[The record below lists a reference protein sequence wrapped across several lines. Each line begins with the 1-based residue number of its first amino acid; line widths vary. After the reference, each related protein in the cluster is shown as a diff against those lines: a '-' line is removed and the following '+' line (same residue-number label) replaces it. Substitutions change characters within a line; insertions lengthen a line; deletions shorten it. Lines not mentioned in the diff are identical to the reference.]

1 MKSSHKLKLPK
12 QNGRCSVSNTVTS
25 LLNRYSITIIV
36 IAKNELIF
44 SLPNNKWISFL
55 TIITTKHFLFWSL
68 NGFNVCPK
76 LKYVHCHCINCP
88 TSQYSNE
95 TCHWGL
101 FLFLSIVN
109 IWNLIWVFINWN
121 IENDRIYRKNRIWVY

>member
-1 MKSSHKLKLPK
+1 MIWNLPINWSYRSK
-12 QNGRCSVSNTVTS
+12 TVDALWVTS

-44 SLPNNKWISFL
+44 SVPNNKWISFL
-55 TIITTKHFLFWSL
+55 TTITTKHFLFWSL

-95 TCHWGL
+95 TCHCGL
-101 FLFLSIVN
+101 FLFLSLVN
-109 IWNLIWVFINWN
+109 IWDLIWALTGIYIFIWN
-121 IENDRIYRKNRIWVY
+121 KNKIHL